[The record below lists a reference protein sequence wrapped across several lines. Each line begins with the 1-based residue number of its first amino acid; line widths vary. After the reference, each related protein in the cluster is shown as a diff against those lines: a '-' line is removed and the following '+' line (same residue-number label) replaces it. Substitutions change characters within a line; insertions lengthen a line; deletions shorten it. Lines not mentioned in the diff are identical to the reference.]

1 MSSLSARSN
10 PHRMSRFHSWSAPRT
25 PSVSFAGLRY
35 LLHRHGFHITAIAT
49 NRVKA
54 VSWLYLPLWPLAAVA
69 TEIAFRRWEKD
80 PAQRERNREILRQML
95 TPAVAFGET
104 LIVKAVRA

>member
-1 MSSLSARSN
+1 MNLL
-10 PHRMSRFHSWSAPRT
+10 
-25 PSVSFAGLRY
+25 SFAGLRY